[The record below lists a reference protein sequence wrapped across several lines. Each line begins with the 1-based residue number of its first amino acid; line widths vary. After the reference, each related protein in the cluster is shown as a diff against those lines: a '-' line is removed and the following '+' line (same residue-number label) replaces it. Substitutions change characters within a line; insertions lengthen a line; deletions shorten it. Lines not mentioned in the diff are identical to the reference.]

1 MRQYLFIIVDIAG
14 EHRDILPG
22 LPFGKTGDRDP
33 LYLISE
39 KQADLP
45 ADRRPSDLRPGVA
58 KAVDHDA
65 EEKDHCDKSRNFKCP
80 GKIKCSAPQKS
91 HDCIKQQEQ
100 AAGKQ
105 SFDHSS
111 RDPDIKI
118 SVFFKHILIC
128 HPGLLLF
135 ADK

>member
-45 ADRRPSDLRPGVA
+45 ADRRPGVA

-65 EEKDHCDKSRNFKCP
+65 EEKDHCDKSRDSECP
-80 GKIKCSAPQKS
+80 GKIKCSAPQKL

-105 SFDHSS
+105 SFDHGS

-118 SVFFKHILIC
+118 SVFFKHVLIC